1 MALYRNGRFEDD
13 DWSFP
18 PDDAPLPAA
27 GNAAVPKARF
37 LAARDALLGRDA
49 SANSSPCVPRAPL
62 IPAQAG
68 IQSPGLLGPRF
79 RGDERKVEAAAH
91 GSEIGLVLVAGD
103 TLDGLVDDL
112 PKLALVVIRFP
123 KYSDGRPYSL
133 ARLLRDRHGFG
144 GELRAS
150 GDVLR
155 DQVALMLRA
164 GFDALEV
171 THPGTIVALRESRI
185 VAVHHHYQ
193 PASAEAS
200 ETRPDTRPWRR
211 VSAALS

>member
-18 PDDAPLPAA
+18 PDDAPLSAA
-27 GNAAVPKARF
+27 GNVAVPRVRL
-37 LAARDALLGRDA
+37 LAERDALLGRDA
-49 SANSSPCVPRAPL
+49 PL
-62 IPAQAG
+62 G
-68 IQSPGLLGPRF
+68 I
-79 RGDERKVEAAAH
+79 
-91 GSEIGLVLVAGD
+91 VLVAGD
-103 TLDGLVDDL
+103 TLDGLTDDL
-112 PKLALVVIRFP
+112 PRFALIAIKFP

-144 GELRAS
+144 GEVRAT

-155 DQVALMLRA
+155 DQIALMLRA
-164 GFDALEV
+164 GFDAFDV
-171 THPGTIVALRESRI
+171 THPGTIAALRENRI
-185 VAVHHHYQ
+185 VAVRHHYQ

-200 ETRPDTRPWRR
+200 ETRPGPRPWRR

>member
-1 MALYRNGRFEDD
+1 MALYRNGTFVTDA
-13 DWSFP
+13 WSFP
-18 PDDAPLPAA
+18 PDNAPLPAA
-27 GNAAVPKARF
+27 GAVALTKARF
-37 LAARDALLGRDA
+37 LAERDALRD
-49 SANSSPCVPRAPL
+49 RTAPV
-62 IPAQAG
+62 G
-68 IQSPGLLGPRF
+68 
-79 RGDERKVEAAAH
+79 V
-91 GSEIGLVLVAGD
+91 VLVAGD

-112 PKLALVVIRFP
+112 PNLALVAIRFP

-133 ARLLRDRHGFG
+133 ARLLRDRHGFA
-144 GELRAS
+144 GEVRAT

-171 THPGTIVALRESRI
+171 THPGTIAALRQNNI
-185 VAVHHHYQ
+185 VAVRHHYQ

-200 ETRPDTRPWRR
+200 ETRPGPRPWRR

>member
-1 MALYRNGRFEDD
+1 MALYRNGTFGTD

-18 PDDAPLPAA
+18 PDDAPLPSR
-27 GNAAVPKARF
+27 AVVVSKARF
-37 LAARDALLGRDA
+37 LAERGALLDRND
-49 SANSSPCVPRAPL
+49 PV
-62 IPAQAG
+62 G
-68 IQSPGLLGPRF
+68 ILLT
-79 RGDERKVEAAAH
+79 
-91 GSEIGLVLVAGD
+91 AGD

-112 PKLALVVIRFP
+112 PRLALVVIKFP

-144 GELRAS
+144 GEVRAT

-164 GFDALEV
+164 GFDALDV
-171 THPGTIVALRESRI
+171 THPGTIAALRENRI
-185 VAVHHHYQ
+185 VAVRHHYQ

-200 ETRPDTRPWRR
+200 ETRPDPRPWRR